1 MTNGQ
6 IIEAV
11 GTTEDIARAAY
22 QSGFG
27 DGWSAA
33 RMVIEVMAQDE
44 RENGGAYGADAMLQA
59 LDRARARAAE
69 MVGRPPVGKQVP
81 VVPGTSA
88 VN

>member
-6 IIEAV
+6 IEAV
-11 GTTEDIARAAY
+11 GTAEDIARAAY
-22 QSGFG
+22 QAGFG
-27 DGWSAA
+27 DGYEAA

-44 RENGGAYGADAMLQA
+44 RENGGAYGADAVLEA
-59 LDRARARAAE
+59 LDKARAKAAE
-69 MVGRPPVGKQVP
+69 MMGRPLELKQVP

>member
-1 MTNGQ
+1 MTDKQ
-6 IIEAV
+6 IEAV
-11 GTTEDIARAAY
+11 GTAEDIARAAY
-22 QSGFG
+22 RAGFS
-27 DGWSAA
+27 DGYEAA

-69 MVGRPPVGKQVP
+69 MVGRPLVVKPIP

>member
-6 IIEAV
+6 IEAV
-11 GTTEDIARAAY
+11 GTAEDIARAAY

-33 RMVIEVMAQDE
+33 RVVVAVLAQDE
-44 RENGGAYGADAMLQA
+44 RESGGAYGADAVLEA
-59 LDRARARAAE
+59 LDKARAKAAE
-69 MVGRPPVGKQVP
+69 MMGRPPVVRRVP

>member
-6 IIEAV
+6 IEAV

-33 RMVIEVMAQDE
+33 RVVVAVLAQDE

-69 MVGRPPVGKQVP
+69 MVGRPPVVRQIP
-81 VVPGTSA
+81 VTEGPRTI
-88 VN
+88 N